1 LNQGF
6 QLPVVY
12 KRQKEVYQKN
22 IELEQARK
30 YLNKAELH
38 LTIRQLAYRIMDIER
53 RAKILDELENNYKEW
68 RRIAQVQLSQGEIKK
83 SVFNEIDFQFN
94 QNRIQKEQLLADRAQ
109 LLFEL
114 KLLANSSEILVPL
127 LEEVSSNLLSP
138 LSLEKGLGQHPSIQF
153 SNVLVE
159 ERKAQVLLN
168 KSKLIPDVNL
178 GYSNF
183 SIIGWQTPDGVSQ
196 KYYGAGSRFG
206 VYQFGLSLPLFNG
219 SAKAKIKTA
228 ELDVQISQL
237 EQNRQ
242 AALLNAQLSKLISKY
257 QQAQK
262 SYQYFHNEALPIA
275 NELYQEAS
283 VRLKNGDISFS
294 EWNGLLGQSLQIK
307 LALVSSIYE
316 MQMAMAE
323 YYYLTEKN

>member
-1 LNQGF
+1 
-6 QLPVVY
+6 
-12 KRQKEVYQKN
+12 
-22 IELEQARK
+22 
-30 YLNKAELH
+30 
-38 LTIRQLAYRIMDIER
+38 
-53 RAKILDELENNYKEW
+53 
-68 RRIAQVQLSQGEIKK
+68 
-83 SVFNEIDFQFN
+83 
-94 QNRIQKEQLLADRAQ
+94 
-109 LLFEL
+109 
-114 KLLANSSEILVPL
+114 
-127 LEEVSSNLLSP
+127 
-138 LSLEKGLGQHPSIQF
+138 
-153 SNVLVE
+153 VE

-228 ELDVQISQL
+228 ELEVQISQL